1 MTVVPSKPSNRR
13 DLRGD
18 VGVGRVIPA
27 DRDDGR
33 RVAVETPQVVRGDAE
48 GFAHRIP
55 HRGANAGAR
64 DKPQP
69 AVAED
74 VPGRR
79 PGQFPQTLGR
89 EGVFA
94 DDERRAFAVDDV
106 VDIVQPRVLV
116 AGVPLADPGRGAN
129 TRDDRRPVRHAV
141 VTTLVHTVERHPN
154 RDRFD
159 LRDAKTRKR
168 RQSSFITHV
177 DPISSRWKRFD
188 SIRGKV
194 VVNDRPGGPCAPQ
207 AVSPSVPPG
216 PVPAPRD
223 PSGEENR

>member
-1 MTVVPSKPSNRR
+1 
-13 DLRGD
+13 
-18 VGVGRVIPA
+18 
-27 DRDDGR
+27 
-33 RVAVETPQVVRGDAE
+33 
-48 GFAHRIP
+48 
-55 HRGANAGAR
+55 
-64 DKPQP
+64 
-69 AVAED
+69 
-74 VPGRR
+74 
-79 PGQFPQTLGR
+79 
-89 EGVFA
+89 
-94 DDERRAFAVDDV
+94 
-106 VDIVQPRVLV
+106 
-116 AGVPLADPGRGAN
+116 
-129 TRDDRRPVRHAV
+129 VRHAV